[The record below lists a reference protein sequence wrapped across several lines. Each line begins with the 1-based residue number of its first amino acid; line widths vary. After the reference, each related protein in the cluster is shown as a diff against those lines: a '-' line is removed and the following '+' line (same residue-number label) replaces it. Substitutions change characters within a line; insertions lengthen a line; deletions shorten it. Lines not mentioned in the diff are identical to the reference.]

1 MLLFDV
7 TKLHNIK
14 AVTVAKSPIL
24 LAEIIHPELLGA
36 QFSFVFCLR
45 FIFAVRLALSGCN
58 QFF

>member
-14 AVTVAKSPIL
+14 AGTVAKSPIF
-24 LAEIIHPELLGA
+24 LAEILPELLRT
-36 QFSFVFCLR
+36 QFFFVFRLR
-45 FIFAVRLALSGCN
+45 FVFAVRLAFSGCD